1 MNATPLL
8 IASLAAWI
16 ASPSLAQNA
25 PYPPWR
31 PPEAPSS
38 YDQPG
43 YPQQRPQQPYYAP
56 YDDRSASNDDQSQGY
71 AQPGPP
77 EPQPYYQPYDDRSQG
92 YAQPGSTE
100 PPPNYAPYDDRSQAA
115 SYTARPGPPE
125 PPPQPNYAPY
135 DDQSRGAPNAA
146 QIGAPPSPQLVSP
159 SQEGS
164 KSLTTAAEA
173 PLHEMNLVGQKIP
186 PVLLAALADPYAS
199 PSPLTCDTLADAVAD
214 LTVALGPDF
223 DNLPPSDRKKL
234 TESGGLGLQ
243 LANSAAGSQLPF
255 HGYIG
260 FITGSSKHDQLIL
273 RALNAGS
280 ARRSYLK
287 GLGEAQRCA
296 GPASPRHLA
305 VAAPPV
311 YDGPR
316 RPKYPIR

>member
-1 MNATPLL
+1 MNVTPLL
-8 IASLAAWI
+8 IASLAASI
-16 ASPSLAQNA
+16 ACPSLAQNA
-25 PYPPWR
+25 QYPPWP
-31 PPEAPSS
+31 PPEAQSS
-38 YDQPG
+38 YD
-43 YPQQRPQQPYYAP
+43 PYGPPPEPPPPPPELRRADGPYADRSVS
-56 YDDRSASNDDQSQGY
+56 YDDRATAY
-71 AQPGPP
+71 PG
-77 EPQPYYQPYDDRSQG
+77 Q
-92 YAQPGSTE
+92 
-100 PPPNYAPYDDRSQAA
+100 
-115 SYTARPGPPE
+115 PGPPE

-135 DDQSRGAPNAA
+135 ADQPQGAPNTA
-146 QIGAPPSPQLVSP
+146 QIGAPPSAQLVSP

-186 PVLLAALADPYAS
+186 PILLAALADPYAS
-199 PSPLTCDTLADAVAD
+199 PGPLTCDTLAGAVDD

-223 DNLPPSDRKKL
+223 DNLPPSERKKL

-243 LANSAAGSQLPF
+243 LANSAAGSLLPF

-260 FITGSSKHDQLIL
+260 YLTGATKRDQLIL

-280 ARRSYLK
+280 ARRAYLK

-296 GPASPRHLA
+296 EPATPRHLA
-305 VAAPPV
+305 VAAPPI

>member
-1 MNATPLL
+1 MHATPLL
-8 IASLAAWI
+8 IGLLAASI
-16 ASPSLAQNA
+16 AGPSLAQNA
-25 PYPPWR
+25 QSPPWP
-31 PPEAPSS
+31 PPEAQSS
-38 YDQPG
+38 YDPYGPQPEPPPPPG
-43 YPQQRPQQPYYAP
+43 YAP
-56 YDDRSASNDDQSQGY
+56 YDDGRQADPDA

-77 EPQPYYQPYDDRSQG
+77 EQQPQ
-92 YAQPGSTE
+92 
-100 PPPNYAPYDDRSQAA
+100 PNYAPYDDRSQAA
-115 SYTARPGPPE
+115 SYAQPGPPE

-135 DDQSRGAPNAA
+135 ADQSQGAPNTA
-146 QIGAPPSPQLVSP
+146 QIGAPPSAQLVSP

-186 PVLLAALADPYAS
+186 PILLAALADPYAS
-199 PSPLTCDTLADAVAD
+199 PGPLTCDTLADAVD
-214 LTVALGPDF
+214 NLTVALGPDF
-223 DNLPPSDRKKL
+223 DNLPPSERKKL

-243 LANSAAGSQLPF
+243 LANSAAGNLLPF

-260 FITGSSKHDQLIL
+260 YLTGSSKHDQLIL

-280 ARRSYLK
+280 ARRAYLK

-296 GPASPRHLA
+296 EPATPRHLA

>member
-8 IASLAAWI
+8 IASLAASI
-16 ASPSLAQNA
+16 ASPTLAQNA
-25 PYPPWR
+25 QYPLWR

-38 YDQPG
+38 YDQPR
-43 YPQQRPQQPYYAP
+43 YPQERPQQPYYAP
-56 YDDRSASNDDQSQGY
+56 YDDRSAS
-71 AQPGPP
+71 
-77 EPQPYYQPYDDRSQG
+77 YDDRADP
-92 YAQPGSTE
+92 YAAQPGSTE
-100 PPPNYAPYDDRSQAA
+100 PPPNYAPYDDRSASYDDRSQAA
-115 SYTARPGPPE
+115 SYTAPPGPPE

-135 DDQSRGAPNAA
+135 GDQSQGAPNAA
-146 QIGAPPSPQLVSP
+146 QLGAPPSPQLVTP

-199 PSPLTCDTLADAVAD
+199 PSPPTCDTLADAVAD

-223 DNLPPSDRKKL
+223 DNLPPTGRKKL

-243 LANSAAGSQLPF
+243 LANSAAGSLLPF

-260 FITGSSKHDQLIL
+260 YLTGATKRDQLIL

-280 ARRSYLK
+280 ARRAYLK

-296 GPASPRHLA
+296 EPATPRHLA
-305 VAAPPV
+305 AAAPPV